1 MSFWNQ
7 HCNDI
12 VLKKWVEKYPENLQ
26 SGDSTTPEATQKQP
40 KEAGDVHEELADKVS
55 SLTCSQDLK
64 EGGCG
69 EHGQTSCEV
78 QTSGQK
84 VLQEESTESQWAQL
98 WELHWNE
105 VYWET
110 YESFAKGLLPGS
122 GNITEEVNK
131 SNKVTSEEAQDG
143 NNKASKSG
151 KLCVVQQTN

>member
-1 MSFWNQ
+1 MSFWNH

-26 SGDSTTPEATQKQP
+26 SGDSTTPEATHKQP
-40 KEAGDVHEELADKVS
+40 KEAGDVHEELAAKVS

-64 EGGCG
+64 EEGCG
-69 EHGQTSCEV
+69 EHGQCEV

-84 VLQEESTESQWAQL
+84 GIQEESAESQWAQL

-110 YESFAKGLLPGS
+110 YESFEKGLLPGP
-122 GNITEEVNK
+122 GNVTEEVNK
-131 SNKVTSEEAQDG
+131 SHKVVSEEPQDG
-143 NNKASKSG
+143 NDKASKSG
-151 KLCVVQQTN
+151 ELSDTLQIN